1 MALGIGI
8 AVLAASA
15 PMWWPAG
22 PEAPRPA
29 AWDSPPPPTPSAPAQ
44 PDVEPQDPGRA
55 LAVRGLE
62 VLRRW
67 DALRAAAYAEADPA
81 QLRPLYTRTSAAG
94 RRDRALLRRYADQ
107 GLVVHGLVAQIRSA
121 EATSPGPRRLRV
133 RVQERYPDIVVRPA
147 GQGAGTQRTGQRLYR
162 DRIVV
167 LRRGAAG
174 WRASAV
180 RSS

>member
-1 MALGIGI
+1 M
-8 AVLAASA
+8 
-15 PMWWPAG
+15 
-22 PEAPRPA
+22 
-29 AWDSPPPPTPSAPAQ
+29 
-44 PDVEPQDPGRA
+44 
-55 LAVRGLE
+55 
-62 VLRRW
+62 LRRW
-67 DALRAAAYAEADPA
+67 DARRAAAYAEADPA
-81 QLRPLYTRTSAAG
+81 RLRPLYTRTSAAG

-121 EATSPGPRRLRV
+121 EATSPSQRRLRV

-147 GQGAGTQRTGQRLYR
+147 GQGAGTQPTGERRYR

-174 WRASAV
+174 WRVSAV